1 MLPEVDKILEPGS
14 DLKDMSPEEQAFYTD
29 PSSVERAEWQ
39 KEQNKIV
46 SVAIL
51 QLNIIMDCCISTDHR
66 FAYLSEASGIF
77 LK

>member
-1 MLPEVDKILEPGS
+1 MLPEVDKVLEPGS

-46 SVAIL
+46 RVTIL
-51 QLNIIMDCCISTDHR
+51 QLNIWAV
-66 FAYLSEASGIF
+66 AYQQVIGSLT
-77 LK
+77 LNPPTWL